1 LSWVREVA
9 GEAKATTDKG
19 GDEVTGTKLEPH
31 RRNQSMTTTNTVSN
45 GTSRKNLASQLDR
58 LDQILDGLADGLNDA
73 VANAVKEAVTVA
85 VQEAIRSIVA
95 EVLTNGDL
103 LTRLRAGM
111 DNTTA
116 PASRAK
122 PALAKRA
129 VAKVNTWLGIGWRS
143 IRTAFTGASSVMMHG
158 ISRFRQQMR
167 LVRQFKVPLAL
178 AVIVGVVAGIGAYSG
193 GPYIAAFAGWLAGF
207 TTTLTVQA
215 GIWLRRAFGGVG
227 TDCA

>member
-1 LSWVREVA
+1 
-9 GEAKATTDKG
+9 
-19 GDEVTGTKLEPH
+19 
-31 RRNQSMTTTNTVSN
+31 MTTTNSVSN

-95 EVLTNGDL
+95 EVLTNTDQL
-103 LTRLRAGM
+103 ARLRAGM
-111 DNTTA
+111 EKSTT
-116 PASRAK
+116 PATAAK
-122 PALAKRA
+122 PALAKRI
-129 VAKVNTWLGIGWRS
+129 VTKMGCWLGFGWRS
-143 IRTAFTGASSVMMHG
+143 VRTAFTGVASGLVHG
-158 ISRFRQQMR
+158 MGRFRQQMR

-215 GIWLRRAFGGVG
+215 GIWLRRAFGDVR
-227 TDCA
+227 TDCV